1 MPWYGAV
8 VWSGHGER
16 RRYCCQW
23 DHDRGGLE
31 LPKGGMENWRRTS
44 HAPDISPWTTARWET
59 WQETGIWLG
68 WREDEDF
75 QWVSY
80 PRGIVLPMG
89 PGQRQSAFVVTE
101 LHRGVDGDEVVE
113 CRRREWLT
121 LEECER
127 KGLRDDHLQ
136 LLLWL
141 DCQLPSERAS
151 RRG

>member
-1 MPWYGAV
+1 M
-8 VWSGHGER
+8 
-16 RRYCCQW
+16 
-23 DHDRGGLE
+23 
-31 LPKGGMENWRRTS
+31 KKWRRTS
-44 HAPDISPWTTARWET
+44 NAPDTSPWTTARWET

-68 WREDEDF
+68 WREDKYF
-75 QWVSY
+75 QWVSS
-80 PRGIVLPMG
+80 RCIELPMG

-101 LHRGVDGDEVVE
+101 LHSGVDRDEVVE

-141 DCQLPSERAS
+141 DCQLPSERGS
-151 RRG
+151 